1 MIRELAELGFFVG
14 YMGVW
19 NSAFYSFGLF
29 QSISFRVKL
38 LCYIQLV
45 AMDASVLSAI
55 RLHGPLV
62 VLVNCH
68 YG

>member
-1 MIRELAELGFFVG
+1 
-14 YMGVW
+14 MGVW